1 MDHVSAMQTVIV
13 RCDFRP
19 CEAFIAPMD
28 FPGDTIEGA
37 RVVARSHG
45 WLTAD
50 HGEGAHRLGDFCP
63 EHAAANTMWRQ

>member
-1 MDHVSAMQTVIV
+1 MIAMQTVVV

-19 CEAFIAPMD
+19 CSAFIAPMN
-28 FPGDTIEGA
+28 FPGESIEGA
-37 RVVARSHG
+37 RIVARTHG

-63 EHAAANTMWRQ
+63 EHAAANAVWRQ